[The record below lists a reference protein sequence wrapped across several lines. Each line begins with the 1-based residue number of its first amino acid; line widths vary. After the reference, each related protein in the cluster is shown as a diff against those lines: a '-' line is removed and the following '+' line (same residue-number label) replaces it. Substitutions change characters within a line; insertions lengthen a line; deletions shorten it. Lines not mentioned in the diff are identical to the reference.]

1 MKEATIMQ
9 YKMLAGKIHRA
20 TVTDANL
27 HYEGS
32 ITIDKD
38 LMEAAG
44 ILPFAQVQIYNITNG
59 NRFETYA
66 ITGERGSGEM
76 VINGAAAHKASTGDL
91 IIVACY
97 VHVDAQEAV
106 DHKPSL
112 VYVDAANAIVD
123 VKNGIETPAVA
134 AAVR

>member
-1 MKEATIMQ
+1 MQ

-32 ITIDKD
+32 VTIDQD
-38 LMEAAG
+38 LMDAAK
-44 ILPFAQVQIYNITNG
+44 IVPYAQVHIYNITNG

-66 ITGERGSGEM
+66 IVGKRGSGEL

-91 IIVACY
+91 VIVACY
-97 VHVDAQEAV
+97 VGVEAAEAAK
-106 DHKPSL
+106 HKPAL
-112 VYVDAANAIVD
+112 VYVDGNNAIIDIKNDVD
-123 VKNGIETPAVA
+123 TMNIA

>member
-1 MKEATIMQ
+1 
-9 YKMLAGKIHRA
+9 MLAGKIHRA

-32 ITIDKD
+32 ITIDQD
-38 LMEAAG
+38 LMDAAE
-44 ILPFAQVQIYNITNG
+44 ILPFAQVQIYNISNG

-66 ITGERGSGEM
+66 ITGRRGSGEM
-76 VINGAAAHKASTGDL
+76 IINGAAAHKASAGDL

-97 VHVDAQEAV
+97 VHMDAAEAAK
-106 DHKPSL
+106 HKPSL
-112 VYVDAANAIVD
+112 VYVDENNTIVD
-123 VKNGIETPAVA
+123 IRNTVDKASIA

>member
-1 MKEATIMQ
+1 MQ
-9 YKMLAGKIHRA
+9 YNMLAGKIHRA

-32 ITIDKD
+32 ITIDED
-38 LMEAAG
+38 LMEAAR
-44 ILPFAQVQIYNITNG
+44 IVPFAQVQIYNITNG

-66 ITGERGSGEM
+66 ISGRRGSGEM

-97 VHVDAQEAV
+97 THVDAREAV
-106 DHKPSL
+106 KHKPSM
-112 VYVDAANAIVD
+112 VYVDADNAIVE
-123 VKNGIETPAVA
+123 VRKGMEAPNLATAV
-134 AAVR
+134 V

>member
-1 MKEATIMQ
+1 ML

-32 ITIDKD
+32 VTIDPD
-38 LMEAAG
+38 LLEAAK
-44 ILPFAQVQIYNITNG
+44 IVPFAQVQIYNITNG

-66 ITGERGSGEM
+66 IAGKRGSGEM

-97 VHVDAQEAV
+97 VQMDAQEASK
-106 DHKPSL
+106 HKPAL
-112 VYVDAANAIVD
+112 VYVDERNAITQ
-123 VKNGIETPAVA
+123 VKNSMGTAGIA

>member
-1 MKEATIMQ
+1 MQ
-9 YKMLAGKIHRA
+9 YNMLAGKIHRA

-32 ITIDKD
+32 ITIDLD
-38 LMEAAG
+38 LLEAAK
-44 ILPFAQVQIYNITNG
+44 IVPYAQVQIYNITNG

-66 ITGERGSGEM
+66 IVGKRGSGEM

-97 VHVDAQEAV
+97 VRVDAQEAAK
-106 DHKPSL
+106 HEPAL
-112 VYVDAANAIVD
+112 VYVDAHNAIAD
-123 VKNGIETPAVA
+123 IKNGVETTNVA
-134 AAVR
+134 AAIIR

>member
-1 MKEATIMQ
+1 ML
-9 YKMLAGKIHRA
+9 YNMLAGKIHRA

-32 ITIDKD
+32 ITIDED
-38 LMEAAG
+38 LLEASK
-44 ILPFAQVQIYNITNG
+44 IVPFSQVQIYNITNG

-66 ITGERGSGEM
+66 IVGERGSGEM

-91 IIVACY
+91 IIVACF
-97 VHVDAQEAV
+97 VHMDAR
-106 DHKPSL
+106 SL
-112 VYVDAANAIVD
+112 VYVDAENAIVE
-123 VKNGIETPAVA
+123 VKNGMETASVA

>member
-1 MKEATIMQ
+1 MQ
-9 YKMLAGKIHRA
+9 YNMLAGKIHRA

-32 ITIDKD
+32 VTIDQD
-38 LMEAAG
+38 LMDAAK
-44 ILPFAQVQIYNITNG
+44 IIPYAQVQIYNITNG

-66 ITGERGSGEM
+66 IVGKRGSGEM
-76 VINGAAAHKASTGDL
+76 VINGAAAHKASAGDL

-97 VHVDAQEAV
+97 VHVEAANAAK
-106 DHKPSL
+106 HKPAL
-112 VYVDAANAIVD
+112 VYVDANNTIIE
-123 VKNGIETPAVA
+123 VKNNVETMNIA

>member
-1 MKEATIMQ
+1 MKEAITMQ
-9 YKMLAGKIHRA
+9 YNMLAGKIHRA

-27 HYEGS
+27 NYEGS
-32 ITIDKD
+32 ITIDQD
-38 LMEAAG
+38 LMDAAK
-44 ILPFAQVQIYNITNG
+44 IVPYAQVQIYNITNG

-66 ITGERGSGEM
+66 IVGKRGSGEM

-97 VHVDAQEAV
+97 VRVEAADAAK
-106 DHKPSL
+106 HKPAL
-112 VYVDAANAIVD
+112 VYVNANNAIVD
-123 VKNGIETPAVA
+123 VKTGVETMNIA

>member
-1 MKEATIMQ
+1 MQ
-9 YKMLAGKIHRA
+9 YNMLAGKIHRA

-32 ITIDKD
+32 ITIDQD
-38 LMEAAG
+38 LLEAAK
-44 ILPFAQVQIYNITNG
+44 IVPFAQVQIYNITNG

-66 ITGERGSGEM
+66 IVGKRGSGEM
-76 VINGAAAHKASTGDL
+76 IINGAAAHKASTGDL

-97 VHVDAQEAV
+97 AQVDAQKAAK
-106 DHKPSL
+106 HKPSL

-123 VKNGIETPAVA
+123 IKNGMDTANIA
-134 AAVR
+134 AIN

>member
-1 MKEATIMQ
+1 MH
-9 YKMLAGKIHRA
+9 YNMLAGKIHRA

-32 ITIDKD
+32 ITIDQD
-38 LMEAAG
+38 LLEASK
-44 ILPFAQVQIYNITNG
+44 IMPFSQVQIYNITNG

-66 ITGERGSGEM
+66 IVGKRGSGEM

-97 VHVDAQEAV
+97 VHVDALEAA
-106 DHKPSL
+106 DHKPSM
-112 VYVDAANAIVD
+112 VYVNAENAIVE
-123 VKNGIETPAVA
+123 VKSGMDKSPVA
-134 AAVR
+134 TAVR

>member
-1 MKEATIMQ
+1 ME
-9 YKMLAGKIHRA
+9 YNMLAGKIHRA

-32 ITIDKD
+32 ITIDQD
-38 LMEAAG
+38 LMEAAR
-44 ILPFAQVQIYNITNG
+44 ILPYSQVQIYNITNG

-66 ITGERGSGEM
+66 ITGDRGSGEM

-97 VHVDAQEAV
+97 VHLDAQQAV
-106 DHKPSL
+106 KHKPSL
-112 VYVDAANAIVD
+112 VYVDADNAIVD
-123 VKNGIETPAVA
+123 VKEGSGTSSIA
-134 AAVR
+134 AAVG